1 MKRILEKVGM
11 QYKIHKKNNDNY
23 FVEFENETIAIIIM
37 NNKNVFKIDRKWFY
51 EIDDMLL
58 PYIFVLID
66 KSQNQKYC
74 MKVKEPN
81 NFMRN
86 NFEHTSK
93 NELFFGKEILQNRI
107 TDEKLIEELKN
118 IFN

>member
-1 MKRILEKVGM
+1 
-11 QYKIHKKNNDNY
+11 
-23 FVEFENETIAIIIM
+23 M
-37 NNKNVFKIDRKWFY
+37 NNKNVFKIDINWFY

-58 PYIFVLID
+58 PYVFILID
-66 KSQNQKYC
+66 KSNNQKYC

-86 NFEHTSK
+86 SFEFSK
-93 NELFFGKEILQNRI
+93 KDEMFFGKEILQNKI
-107 TDEKLIEELKN
+107 TDEQLVEELKN